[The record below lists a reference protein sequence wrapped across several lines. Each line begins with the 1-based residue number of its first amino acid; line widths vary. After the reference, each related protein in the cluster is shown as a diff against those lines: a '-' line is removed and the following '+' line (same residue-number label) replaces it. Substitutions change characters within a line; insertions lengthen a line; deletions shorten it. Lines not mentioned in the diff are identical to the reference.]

1 MSNCTRPAFR
11 HNKPGWYGFHRRHVN
26 KMIKECAR
34 VIVLGDSI
42 VEGLGRY
49 PDVWDLLKPFNTVNC
64 GIGGDSIQNLLWRV
78 DHLSLPVSLRVAV
91 LLCGTNNMQ
100 HDEPKDIAEGVIAC
114 GSKLVEKDPQLHVV
128 ITGILPRYQFPSE
141 RRNRIQQT
149 NYMLK
154 SKCWTK
160 GFKYIEPSSQWV
172 SATGELESGLYF
184 KDHLHLIR
192 PGNNILAM
200 QMASIVSVA
209 LSESPKIRTPLQHNH
224 DVVTVQAL
232 PRLEIIP
239 CTYKHQPPVSP
250 RVQGQL
256 QQGGLHQLVPAYN

>member
-1 MSNCTRPAFR
+1 M
-11 HNKPGWYGFHRRHVN
+11 
-26 KMIKECAR
+26 
-34 VIVLGDSI
+34 
-42 VEGLGRY
+42 
-49 PDVWDLLKPFNTVNC
+49 PFNTVNC
-64 GIGGDSIQNLLWRV
+64 GVGGDSIQNLLWRV

-128 ITGILPRYQFPSE
+128 ITGILPRDQFPSE
-141 RRNRIQQT
+141 RRNLIQQT

-172 SATGELESGLYF
+172 SATGELGSGLYF

-209 LSESPKIRTPLQHNH
+209 LRESPKIRTPLQHNH
-224 DVVTVQAL
+224 VVTVQAL

-256 QQGGLHQLVPAYN
+256 QQGGLHQLVPAYNFKK

>member
-1 MSNCTRPAFR
+1 MVTLLLKDWVDILDA
-11 HNKPGWYGFHRRHVN
+11 
-26 KMIKECAR
+26 
-34 VIVLGDSI
+34 
-42 VEGLGRY
+42 
-49 PDVWDLLKPFNTVNC
+49 WDLLKPFNTVNC
-64 GIGGDSIQNLLWRV
+64 GIGGDSIGLTIFPFRFRFAWLFCCVVLTACSMMSQRTLLRG
-78 DHLSLPVSLRVAV
+78 SLPAAQNWWR
-91 LLCGTNNMQ
+91 
-100 HDEPKDIAEGVIAC
+100 KI
-114 GSKLVEKDPQLHVV
+114 PQLHVV
-128 ITGILPRYQFPSE
+128 ITGNLLRDQFPSE

-160 GFKYIEPSSQWV
+160 EFKYIEPSSQWV

-200 QMASIVSVA
+200 QMDSIVSVA

-232 PRLEIIP
+232 PCLEIIQ

-256 QQGGLHQLVPAYN
+256 QQGGLHQLVPAYNLKKQSFPLNHFQFYCLNYSFYHTYKGIFC

>member
-1 MSNCTRPAFR
+1 
-11 HNKPGWYGFHRRHVN
+11 
-26 KMIKECAR
+26 
-34 VIVLGDSI
+34 
-42 VEGLGRY
+42 
-49 PDVWDLLKPFNTVNC
+49 
-64 GIGGDSIQNLLWRV
+64 
-78 DHLSLPVSLRVAV
+78 
-91 LLCGTNNMQ
+91 MQ

-128 ITGILPRYQFPSE
+128 ITGNLLRDQFPSE

-160 GFKYIEPSSQWV
+160 EFKYIEPSSQWV

-184 KDHLHLIR
+184 KDHHLIR

-200 QMASIVSVA
+200 QMDSIVSVA

-224 DVVTVQAL
+224 DV
-232 PRLEIIP
+232 
-239 CTYKHQPPVSP
+239 
-250 RVQGQL
+250 
-256 QQGGLHQLVPAYN
+256 

>member
-1 MSNCTRPAFR
+1 M
-11 HNKPGWYGFHRRHVN
+11 
-26 KMIKECAR
+26 
-34 VIVLGDSI
+34 
-42 VEGLGRY
+42 
-49 PDVWDLLKPFNTVNC
+49 
-64 GIGGDSIQNLLWRV
+64 
-78 DHLSLPVSLRVAV
+78 AV

-100 HDEPKDIAEGVIAC
+100 HDELKDIAEGVIAC

-128 ITGILPRYQFPSE
+128 ITGILPRDQFPSE

-232 PRLEIIP
+232 PCLEIIP

-256 QQGGLHQLVPAYN
+256 QQGGLHQLVPAYNLKK

>member
-1 MSNCTRPAFR
+1 
-11 HNKPGWYGFHRRHVN
+11 
-26 KMIKECAR
+26 
-34 VIVLGDSI
+34 
-42 VEGLGRY
+42 
-49 PDVWDLLKPFNTVNC
+49 
-64 GIGGDSIQNLLWRV
+64 
-78 DHLSLPVSLRVAV
+78 
-91 LLCGTNNMQ
+91 MQ

-114 GSKLVEKDPQLHVV
+114 GSKLVEKGPQLHVV
-128 ITGILPRYQFPSE
+128 ITGILPRDQFPSE

-209 LSESPKIRTPLQHNH
+209 LSKSPKIRTPLQHNH

-232 PRLEIIP
+232 PCLEIIP
-239 CTYKHQPPVSP
+239 CTYKSTNLLIHLVFRGNYSRVVCINLSQHIIKKNKTVISP
-250 RVQGQL
+250 KSFSILLFKIILFTTHTREFFVE
-256 QQGGLHQLVPAYN
+256 

>member
-1 MSNCTRPAFR
+1 M
-11 HNKPGWYGFHRRHVN
+11 
-26 KMIKECAR
+26 
-34 VIVLGDSI
+34 
-42 VEGLGRY
+42 
-49 PDVWDLLKPFNTVNC
+49 
-64 GIGGDSIQNLLWRV
+64 
-78 DHLSLPVSLRVAV
+78 AV

-114 GSKLVEKDPQLHVV
+114 GSKLLEKDPQLHVV
-128 ITGILPRYQFPSE
+128 ITGILPRDQFPSE

-154 SKCWTK
+154 SKCWNK
-160 GFKYIEPSSQWV
+160 GFKYIAPSSQWV

-232 PRLEIIP
+232 PCLEIIP

-250 RVQGQL
+250 CVLAPHRSSQHTKSCRRTPPL
-256 QQGGLHQLVPAYN
+256 PRTHPLPRTSPMPRASPLPCASPSYIEF